1 MLPGRRLLLLLRS
14 THLPVQPLE
23 DRGWACFL
31 RVRRDK
37 MSSRQADF
45 TGDAARDAVSSIEKC
60 LTQRSIDMDT
70 GKAEGAVEE
79 IAGKV
84 QGAAGALVGGLAGK
98 AQQLRAAAASAVRE
112 TTAANTLMTLAV
124 VAAGSFVA
132 GAIWRTGGP
141 GRTDRKATLARAV
154 VPGPITPIHASARA
168 LGRGIDG
175 HVTNR

>member
-45 TGDAARDAVSSIEKC
+45 TGDAARDASIEKC

-84 QGAAGALVGGLAGK
+84 SGRSRRVGRGGSPAK
-98 AQQLRAAAASAVRE
+98 RS
-112 TTAANTLMTLAV
+112 
-124 VAAGSFVA
+124 SFVPPPRA
-132 GAIWRTGGP
+132 RCAKQPPRTP
-141 GRTDRKATLARAV
+141 
-154 VPGPITPIHASARA
+154 
-168 LGRGIDG
+168 
-175 HVTNR
+175 